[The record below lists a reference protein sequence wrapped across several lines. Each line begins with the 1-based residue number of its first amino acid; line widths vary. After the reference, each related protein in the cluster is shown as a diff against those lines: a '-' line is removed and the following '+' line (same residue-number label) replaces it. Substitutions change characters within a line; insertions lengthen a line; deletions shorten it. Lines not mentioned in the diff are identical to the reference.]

1 MYAYTWSK
9 CLNLY
14 IIKHTQM
21 FIDAM
26 LKYCFLLVSGKLSK
40 TRILMIEFV
49 SAKIGTV
56 SKQVLQD
63 VYNLKKCEG
72 TITFL
77 IKLFLSRLNFLRSSL
92 NYFIFYSLLRLS
104 FYIYIIDYFWTHIF
118 IMINY
123 FLNYL
128 FRNLFKYL
136 LREFDIYHIMFH
148 INKLINEHSI
158 LHFID

>member
-1 MYAYTWSK
+1 
-9 CLNLY
+9 
-14 IIKHTQM
+14 
-21 FIDAM
+21 M

-40 TRILMIEFV
+40 TRILMVEFV

-77 IKLFLSRLNFLRSSL
+77 IKLFLSCLNFLRSSL

-104 FYIYIIDYFWTHIF
+104 FYIYIIDYFWTHFHNDKLI
-118 IMINY
+118 